1 MALVH
6 TCDSLMF
13 ILFSV
18 TLTHIH
24 RVSQHLSYFVSLC
37 LAVCAMVQQPA
48 ALVPQAYVE
57 VEDDSGTI
65 QNVFPETLMDQLND
79 PVTAFRP
86 STLKIAMKPGA
97 LVRAM
102 YTTLS
107 DRVLTTGVFELG
119 PLDIGVDSDGWTAG
133 FDGGKAKHS
142 VKNRGKYQSAV
153 VLANFDIYNCELDHD
168 MCWSRIHLLATH
180 LFPTARDI
188 PCTMNS
194 TFVDDFLT
202 DSMKSQHKVHDGILP
217 VVYKWLL
224 PRGVLKVDHC
234 LEVLYAFIVAMFCA
248 FLKVKDEELSVRTRA
263 MAPWIMSSR
272 SIVCCVRTNVGD
284 LVRVQNMVRSN
295 QDLALISKACS
306 STCIAMAKQVEM
318 VILSLQKE
326 DETKG
331 QKVRSVTKP
340 RICAVFKDIAFEDPK
355 NDLRSERVVQ
365 ALLKIIHVYLPGNQL
380 LDLLVFMEMKHGKH
394 FLVDCK
400 YKLECISQILGELN
414 KSYHYDVIQYL
425 SFFVDRGRVHGG
437 AKGLSVNVLSGR
449 NIHAKS
455 KRKRGAPD
463 DNDDDTSTALFGLV
477 HFSLVKSKSMEFFHH
492 RYPVCEDLAA
502 VFKDI
507 SSFQQHFPESG
518 EIASDHVSIAWLGS
532 LSGYKK
538 LWKDF
543 AINLF
548 SGTYDDHLKAA
559 YLAKQTMDMSLLFS
573 DGDALELIRDELD
586 AAKRQATVDSSAPI
600 AAPPQQVAISPQ
612 LNQHPH
618 ADDDEVPELM
628 GAYSSISP
636 DDAAKAA
643 RRTQVLAAIHHRVQK
658 MRRENMT
665 SHEVPM
671 FASKAQILKVLHGC
685 KAISTFKGAWNKRH
699 RAFVIDFNGSVPPV
713 QPWRGQCHESTCGA
727 MIKARIEA
735 ACELIGSSDLLFIF
749 CGHGEPGTANRKFV
763 EDVMSNK
770 NTFFCRP
777 IILTYKEMTA
787 TRDKNRG
794 FASAGN
800 FEELKIFSLSDPYV
814 VKKKKKSEDFGGES
828 TASQVYSH
836 LDFQEPKT
844 LVQVTPEELKLIFPD
859 TKHCIETLPL
869 EPDKLEF
876 RRLEKNHRGVNVPH
890 WHVRVVKFLQR
901 LLEDTQVYQIV
912 DLTTSVASFACGA
925 IDVSHKL
932 TDGKPDP
939 SKVSYVGL
947 TNSEAH
953 TKYVN
958 KVLDQHFLCAL
969 ATPKHC
975 CYNADLALDI
985 RENFSSLFDD
995 VIVTSGNGGGPN
1007 AKPKAKPT
1015 KDESEDQDDDDDD
1028 VDVDVES
1035 EESASEDSSDD
1046 GTPVKKKAKQS

>member
-1 MALVH
+1 
-6 TCDSLMF
+6 
-13 ILFSV
+13 
-18 TLTHIH
+18 
-24 RVSQHLSYFVSLC
+24 
-37 LAVCAMVQQPA
+37 MVQPPV

-65 QNVFPETLMDQLND
+65 QNVFPETLMEQPND

-107 DRVLTTGVFELG
+107 DRVLTDGVFDQG

-168 MCWSRIHLLATH
+168 MCWSRVHVLATH

-194 TFVDDFLT
+194 TFADDFLI
-202 DSMKSQHKVHDGILP
+202 DSMKSQHKVHDITT
-217 VVYKWLL
+217 KWLL

-248 FLKVKDEELSVRTRA
+248 FIKVKDEELSVRIRA

-284 LVRVQNMVRSN
+284 LVRVQNMVKSN
-295 QDLALISKACS
+295 QDLTLISKACS

-331 QKVRSVTKP
+331 QKVRAITKP
-340 RICAVFKDIAFEDPK
+340 RICAVFKDIDFEDPK

-365 ALLKIIHVYLPGNQL
+365 ALQKIIQVYLPGQQL

-449 NIHAKS
+449 NTHAKCKK
-455 KRKRGAPD
+455 KRKAGND
-463 DNDDDTSTALFGLV
+463 DNEDDESKTLFGLV
-477 HFSLVKSKSMEFFHH
+477 HFSLVKSKSMELFHQ
-492 RYPVCEDLAA
+492 RYPVGEDLAA

-507 SSFQQHFPESG
+507 SSFQKHFPESG
-518 EIASDHVSIAWLGS
+518 EIASADVNIAWLGS
-532 LSGYKK
+532 LSGYEK

-543 AINLF
+543 ATNLF
-548 SGTYDDHLKAA
+548 SGAYDDHLRAA
-559 YLAKQTMDMSLLFS
+559 YQAKQTMDMSLLFS
-573 DGDALELIRDELD
+573 DGDVLENIRDELD
-586 AAKRQATVDSSAPI
+586 AAKRKAAGDSSAPS
-600 AAPPQQVAISPQ
+600 AAPQQQVAISPQ
-612 LNQHPH
+612 KNQHPQ

-628 GAYSSISP
+628 GADATISLA
-636 DDAAKAA
+636 DAANAA
-643 RRTQVLAAIHHRVQK
+643 KLNQALATIQHVVQK
-658 MRRENMT
+658 MRRERVT

-671 FASKAQILKVLHGC
+671 FASKAQILKVLQGC

-699 RAFVIDFNGSVPPV
+699 RAFVIDFNGSVPPA

-735 ACELIGSSDLLFIF
+735 ACEMIGPSDLLFIF
-749 CGHGEPGTANRKFV
+749 CGHGETGMANRKFV

-800 FEELKIFSLSDPYV
+800 FEELKFFS
-814 VKKKKKSEDFGGES
+814 
-828 TASQVYSH
+828 
-836 LDFQEPKT
+836 
-844 LVQVTPEELKLIFPD
+844 
-859 TKHCIETLPL
+859 
-869 EPDKLEF
+869 
-876 RRLEKNHRGVNVPH
+876 
-890 WHVRVVKFLQR
+890 
-901 LLEDTQVYQIV
+901 
-912 DLTTSVASFACGA
+912 
-925 IDVSHKL
+925 
-932 TDGKPDP
+932 
-939 SKVSYVGL
+939 
-947 TNSEAH
+947 
-953 TKYVN
+953 
-958 KVLDQHFLCAL
+958 
-969 ATPKHC
+969 
-975 CYNADLALDI
+975 
-985 RENFSSLFDD
+985 
-995 VIVTSGNGGGPN
+995 
-1007 AKPKAKPT
+1007 
-1015 KDESEDQDDDDDD
+1015 
-1028 VDVDVES
+1028 
-1035 EESASEDSSDD
+1035 
-1046 GTPVKKKAKQS
+1046 